1 MISRNNAH
9 FEEMRRIGT
18 EFEEKRRAHEE
29 KKQEIIDTC
38 GWDSDELK
46 AWYDVKNNMECP
58 ITQGAWKAYRAWAQ
72 TIEKDE
78 DEIFMDDFLWDREV
92 ADFIGTLRK
101 AEIQTFIYT
110 NTSTAVMENI
120 HGFEAEGCKLT
131 GLTKIKR
138 TERRLGGDREI
149 EVPGIR
155 FSL

>member
-1 MISRNNAH
+1 MTNTY
-9 FEEMRRIGT
+9 FEGMRRIGR

-29 KKQEIIDTC
+29 KKQEIRDTY
-38 GWDSDELK
+38 GWDSEEMK

-58 ITQGAWKAYRAWAQ
+58 LTQGAWKAYRAWKQ
-72 TIEKDE
+72 TIEKE
-78 DEIFMDDFLWDREV
+78 ESELFMDDFLWDYEI
-92 ADFIGTLRK
+92 ADFIETLRK
-101 AEIQTFIYT
+101 AGIETFIYT

-120 HGFEAEGCKLT
+120 HGFKAEGCKLE

-138 TERRLGGDREI
+138 TELRFGGDYEI